1 MNMVE
6 RPARTHRP
14 GLLRLF
20 ATLVAA
26 LALPALAQTAAAPT
40 SGGDGNEGGSE
51 GGSGYVWNAMQGE
64 KLLALAAKGD
74 ATRGEIS
81 FEVCQG
87 CHRKGALGRI
97 NGSYPR
103 LAGQHRSVL
112 IKQMTDVR
120 AGRRRND
127 TMLPFAD
134 KHVIGPQDIADIAV
148 YLADLPVPPDNGKG
162 PGDGLAAAAP
172 LYREHCAECHGNDGE
187 GDGAK
192 FHPRVNGQHYRYLL
206 REMIAIRDGQRG
218 NANPRMVEIVKP
230 LSNTQLDTL
239 ADYMSRL
246 PIVAG
251 R

>member
-1 MNMVE
+1 V
-6 RPARTHRP
+6 RTHRP
-14 GLLRLF
+14 GLLRLSVALA
-20 ATLVAA
+20 AT
-26 LALPALAQTAAAPT
+26 LALPTFAQPAT
-40 SGGDGNEGGSE
+40 GDDGSE
-51 GGSGYVWNAMQGE
+51 GSGYVWNAMQGE
-64 KLLALAAKGD
+64 KLQALAAKGD

-162 PGDGLAAAAP
+162 PGEGLAAAQA
-172 LYREHCAECHGNDGE
+172 LYRDQCAECHGNDGE
-187 GDGAK
+187 GSGTK
-192 FHPRVNGQHYRYLL
+192 FYPRVNGQHYRYLL
-206 REMIAIRDGQRG
+206 REMVAIRDGQRG
-218 NANPRMVEIVKP
+218 NANPRMVDIVKP
-230 LSNTQLDTL
+230 LSNAQLDAL

-246 PIVAG
+246 PIVAV

>member
-1 MNMVE
+1 MKPVQ
-6 RPARTHRP
+6 RPVRTHRP
-14 GLLRLF
+14 GLLRLSVALA
-20 ATLVAA
+20 AT
-26 LALPALAQTAAAPT
+26 LALPTFAQPAT
-40 SGGDGNEGGSE
+40 GDDSSE
-51 GGSGYVWNAMQGE
+51 GSGYVWNAMQGE
-64 KLLALAAKGD
+64 KLQALAAKGD

-162 PGDGLAAAAP
+162 PGDVLPTAQL
-172 LYREHCAECHGNDGE
+172 LYSAQCAECHGNDGE
-187 GDGAK
+187 GSGAK
-192 FHPRVNGQHYRYLL
+192 FYPRVNGQHYRYLL

-230 LSNTQLDTL
+230 LSNAQLDAL

-246 PIVAG
+246 PIVAV